1 MNTPMKKLVYI
12 ILFATVALFF
22 QGCESYF
29 DVKPKGMTI
38 PTYFQDYQKLMND
51 RSLVGVATIYPMY
64 LTDDILLLDKSMS
77 GGAPNYV
84 FVNHS
89 ENEQNAYS
97 FKSGQL
103 FTPGQ
108 SDNLWNG
115 LYAQIFN
122 YNAIIDGVM
131 NVTDATEAEKLRLR
145 SEALVARAFQYFLLV
160 NAYGRHYDKQTAAT
174 DYGVPIVDTSYIYY
188 KYKRNTVAEVYQF
201 IENDLKEAL
210 PNLKDNVQFATY
222 PCKSAVYSFFARIYL
237 YKGEYDK
244 ALENAKLALAVKS
257 TLYDYK
263 PYVVTTKGM
272 TWGRIQ
278 LPNNGPAFYY
288 NLDNP
293 ECVFLRNMG
302 TQISNTSCIS
312 HELRDVFTRDLPAGS
327 TDMRRA
333 LFYADDKVN
342 YGGSLTTF
350 PGETTFGPWIDI
362 NIGFTTSE
370 NMLIAAECEA
380 RIGSKDNAMQ
390 YINTLRNYRIKNNV
404 ALTAANN
411 DEALLKVLDERRR
424 ELAFVGFNRLFDLK
438 RLNKDAKF
446 KKTITHTVEGQS
458 YTLEPNDNRYI
469 MPICDEILRFNPDMP
484 QYQR

>member
-1 MNTPMKKLVYI
+1 MKTPMKKIAY
-12 ILFATVALFF
+12 ILFVAVALFF

-29 DVKPKGMTI
+29 DVKPKMMTI

-51 RSLVGVATIYPMY
+51 KSLVGVATIYPMF
-64 LTDDILLLDKSMS
+64 LTDDILLLDQSMR

-84 FVNHS
+84 FTNHK
-89 ENEQNAYS
+89 ENEQNAYT

-115 LYAQIFN
+115 LYEQIST
-122 YNAIIDGVM
+122 YNTIIDGIM
-131 NVTDATEAEKLRLR
+131 TVTDASESEKLRLK

-160 NAYGRHYDKQTAAT
+160 NAYGRHYDKAAAAT
-174 DYGVPIVDTSYIYY
+174 DYGVPIIDTSFIYY
-188 KYKRNTVAEVYQF
+188 KYKRNTVEEVYQF

-210 PNLKDNVQFATY
+210 PNLRDNVQFTTY
-222 PCKSAVYSFFARIYL
+222 PTKGAVYSFYARLFL

-244 ALENAKLALAVKS
+244 ALANAKLALAAKS
-257 TLYDYK
+257 NLYDYK

-278 LPNNGPAFYY
+278 LPNNGQAFFY
-288 NLDNP
+288 NIDNP
-293 ECVFLRNMG
+293 ECVFLRNMY
-302 TQISNTSCIS
+302 TQVSSTSCIS
-312 HELRDVFTRDLPAGS
+312 HDLRDVLTRDLPAGAV
-327 TDMRRA
+327 DMRRA
-333 LFYADDKVN
+333 LFYADNKVN
-342 YGGSLTTF
+342 YGGSLITF
-350 PGETTFGPWIDI
+350 PGETTFGPWIDH

-380 RIGSKDNAMQ
+380 RIGDKDKAME
-390 YINTLRNYRIKNNV
+390 YINTLRNARIKNNV
-404 ALTAANN
+404 ALTAASN
-411 DEALLKVLDERRR
+411 DDALLKVLDERRR
-424 ELAFVGFNRLFDLK
+424 EFAFVGFHRLFDLK
-438 RLNKDAKF
+438 RLNKEAKF
-446 KKTITHTVEGQS
+446 KKTITHTVEGQV
-458 YTLEPNDNRYI
+458 YTLEANDNKYI